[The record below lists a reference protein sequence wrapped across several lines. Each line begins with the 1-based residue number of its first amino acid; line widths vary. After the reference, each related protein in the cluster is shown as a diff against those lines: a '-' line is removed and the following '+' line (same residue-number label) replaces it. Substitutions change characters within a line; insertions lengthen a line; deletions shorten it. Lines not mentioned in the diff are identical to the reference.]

1 MNACPCRKATVKAA
15 KNLVVLALD
24 RATFVDILGP
34 LQEIMDKEKSAD
46 VSGTRG
52 WVVYLE
58 STLKV

>member
-46 VSGTRG
+46 VSCTRG
-52 WVVYLE
+52 
-58 STLKV
+58 